1 MTKKEFM
8 LSCLHR
14 FHRGDPWVN
23 ELYKAIEIDLDNIDK
38 KLRQDYDNL
47 FFDTMSVEACRVLEK
62 VLGIRPNIGA
72 TLEDRRKRIAV
83 RWLAKSR
90 ATIPIFQAMA
100 DIYYDSAMTVKYNG
114 DAKLIFDFQQTLG
127 GTLFT
132 QFLEGIE
139 EIKPA
144 WFDMETVAHFNIPPT
159 MQYVGAAVE
168 YHKDIEVSP
177 KTVEDSNLI
186 VQYFAGGVLN
196 IHKEISIMPKLVE
209 DTEVKTNI
217 FMGAGIRNQDDFS
230 IMPKLVEDTNVKT
243 NIFMGAGIRN
253 QDDVSIMPKLVEDTE
268 VGALKRQS
276 AIPNIHKEITIML
289 VE

>member
-14 FHRGDPWVN
+14 FHRSDPWVN

-62 VLGIRPNIGA
+62 VLGIRPNVGA
-72 TLEDRRKRIAV
+72 TLDDRRKRIAV
-83 RWLAKSR
+83 RWLANSR

-100 DIYYDSAMTVKYNG
+100 DIYYDGTMTVQYHG

-127 GTLFT
+127 GVLFT

-144 WFDMETVAHFNIPPT
+144 WFDMETVAHFDLPPA
-159 MQYVGAAVE
+159 MQYVGAAVDC
-168 YHKDIEVSP
+168 HKDISISP

-209 DTEVKTNI
+209 DTEINTKI
-217 FMGAGIRNQDDFS
+217 FMGAGIRND
-230 IMPKLVEDTNVKT
+230 
-243 NIFMGAGIRN
+243 
-253 QDDVSIMPKLVEDTE
+253 DDVSIMPKLVEDIE